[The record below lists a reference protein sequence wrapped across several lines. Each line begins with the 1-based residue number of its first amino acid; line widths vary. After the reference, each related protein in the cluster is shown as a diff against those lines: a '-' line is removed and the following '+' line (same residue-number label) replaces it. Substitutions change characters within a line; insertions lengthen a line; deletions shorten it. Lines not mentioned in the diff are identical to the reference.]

1 MCSSNDAVRH
11 YAVRRLNP
19 FQGVIQVLQILNGR
33 AISLDGVHW
42 ELQVESKRP
51 DDLWGAESPGE
62 PVLEYLQ
69 FGSWSESGGL
79 RKVPAHPFLDL
90 TGMMRTAEALI
101 GQLKSETLSTPFPLV
116 DRFELW
122 LLDKKQRLPL
132 ALIAS
137 STVAPDTSIQAP
149 GTWECADKVHGDFD
163 SPNADDASP
172 SDHGESDPHP
182 HISALER
189 AVNAEAG
196 DGVSQ
201 WFERQPEGDGIGLV
215 HPGKEELNGRLMK
228 RDQFPELLLR
238 EKWNDRY
245 EQLLVADYLA
255 WTSPVLL
262 ELQLLSRE
270 TRQRLEQAA
279 QRHALEVDANWRL
292 YPEIIE
298 QGFLKAARVEA
309 RLRNATR

>member
-1 MCSSNDAVRH
+1 
-11 YAVRRLNP
+11 
-19 FQGVIQVLQILNGR
+19 
-33 AISLDGVHW
+33 
-42 ELQVESKRP
+42 
-51 DDLWGAESPGE
+51 
-62 PVLEYLQ
+62 
-69 FGSWSESGGL
+69 
-79 RKVPAHPFLDL
+79 AHPFLDL

-101 GQLKSETLSTPFPLV
+101 GQLKSETLSTPFLLV

-137 STVAPDTSIQAP
+137 STVPPNRSIQAP
-149 GTWECADKVHGDFD
+149 GAWECADKVHGDFD
-163 SPNADDASP
+163 SPNADDARP
-172 SDHGESDPHP
+172 SHPVESDPHP

-189 AVNAEAG
+189 AVRAEAG

-201 WFERQPEGDGIGLV
+201 WFERLPDGDGIGLA

-228 RDQFPELLLR
+228 RERFPELLLR
-238 EKWNDRY
+238 EKWSNRHDH
-245 EQLLVADYLA
+245 LLVADYLA

-262 ELQLLSRE
+262 ELQQLSNE
-270 TRQRLEQAA
+270 TRQRLEQSA

-292 YPEIIE
+292 YPEIID

-309 RLRNATR
+309 RLRNATT